1 MLTDIAFFMFGLAA
15 AGLLGLVV
23 YMWLWGDAERTY
35 TAEDLKDYYGVREDE
50 FAQNYYTPAP
60 LPTPVE
66 EVVKTRRS
74 KRIRSRKSNIKT
86 SKVSGKSRKPKRRGN
101 KSN

>member
-23 YMWLWGDAERTY
+23 YMWLYGDSDRTY
-35 TAEDLKDYYGVREDE
+35 TADDLKDYYGAQDE
-50 FAQNYYTPAP
+50 FPAQEYYTPAP

-66 EVVKTRRS
+66 EVVKARRS
-74 KRIRSRKSNIKT
+74 KRIRSRKT
-86 SKVSGKSRKPKRRGN
+86 GTRKPVSKKSKKTRRS
-101 KSN
+101 K

>member
-1 MLTDIAFFMFGLAA
+1 MLVDIAFFMFGLAA
-15 AGLLGLVV
+15 AGLLGLIV
-23 YMWLWGDAERTY
+23 YMWLWGDTERTY
-35 TAEDLKDYYGVREDE
+35 TAEDLKDYYGAREDE
-50 FAQNYYTPAP
+50 FAKNYYTPA
-60 LPTPVE
+60 PVE

>member
-1 MLTDIAFFMFGLAA
+1 MLVDIAFFMFGLAA

-23 YMWLWGDAERTY
+23 YMWLYGDAERTY
-35 TAEDLKDYYGVREDE
+35 TAEDLKDYYGAREDE

-60 LPTPVE
+60 VE
-66 EVVKTRRS
+66 QTQKVVEARRS

-86 SKVSGKSRKPKRRGN
+86 SKISGKSRKPKRRGN

>member
-1 MLTDIAFFMFGLAA
+1 MLVDIAFFMFGLAA

-23 YMWLWGDAERTY
+23 YMWLYGDAERTY
-35 TAEDLKDYYGVREDE
+35 TAEDLKDYYGAREDE
-50 FAQNYYTPAP
+50 FAQNYYTPA
-60 LPTPVE
+60 PVE